1 MLIPDDI
8 FIDDLTVGIFK
19 AHNENIL
26 NLKGDQTVLSSIF
39 LIKTNYDIQHYSK
52 PILISTDH
60 AAQYAEADWDTAVY
74 YKSLDSGRFEEINE
88 QTNLTLYSQVVS
100 NKFFIMTEIDGMYVL
115 VGRPKLSNN
124 LSATKEMKY
133 AIILVNGAVKIYL
146 TQNTR
151 ANTEMLNE
159 EIQKSNG
166 KIIKMPELFEL
177 SYPKKNKLENSYL
190 NLDFNIV
197 YNNLIINSD
206 STSRKI
212 RMSDVWNSSSDF
224 IEIEIPV
231 ALIHSNN
238 NNNNNNSNNSKQ
250 SLSEYNYLNKV
261 NFDLKVAF
269 EFENKLLFS
278 YSNLN
283 ANTSELHTA
292 NCNHQEFYSSVSVNP
307 VFIPLK

>member
-1 MLIPDDI
+1 MNMLIPDDI
-8 FIDDLTVGIFK
+8 FIDDLTIGIFK
-19 AHNENIL
+19 SHNDNVL
-26 NLKGDQTVLSSIF
+26 NLKGDQTILSSIF

-60 AAQYAEADWDTAVY
+60 SAQYAETDWETCVY

-88 QTNLTLYSQVVS
+88 QTNLTLYSQIVS
-100 NKFFIMTEIDGMYVL
+100 NKFFIMTEKDGMYAL
-115 VGRPKLSNN
+115 VGRPKFSNN
-124 LSATKEMKY
+124 PSATKEMKY
-133 AIILVNGAVKIYL
+133 AIILVNGAVKIYI
-146 TQNTR
+146 TQNTI
-151 ANTEMLNE
+151 ANAEMLNE

-177 SYPKKNKLENSYL
+177 SYPKKNKLESSFL

-206 STSRKI
+206 STNRKI

-231 ALIHSNN
+231 TLI
-238 NNNNNNSNNSKQ
+238 NNSNNTKQ
-250 SLSEYNYLNKV
+250 SSSDYNYFNKV
-261 NFDLKVAF
+261 NFDLKVSF

-283 ANTSELHTA
+283 ANTFELHTA
-292 NCNHQEFYSSVSVNP
+292 SCNQQEFYSSVSVNP